1 MKNQSDR
8 RYKAD
13 HGASMTQKVRRTIAV
28 YEMATFVAVLI
39 NVGAVFA
46 MAPSAIP
53 PIMWVAVAVALALSF
68 ASLIAGILLWRDRP
82 AARQLSIVVQ
92 ALQVPRIAIEG
103 IVNYAVG
110 LALSLVVGVGT
121 APSTMRQPVHLAITF
136 GGEAEGFY
144 LGINVLALAALVL
157 VARWRQ
163 AGVAAAEPLS
173 RQPNERCSRQAH
185 FSDAASPQWW

>member
-1 MKNQSDR
+1 
-8 RYKAD
+8 
-13 HGASMTQKVRRTIAV
+13 MTQKVRRTIAV

-39 NVGAVFA
+39 NVGVVFP

-68 ASLIAGILLWRDRP
+68 ASLVAGILLWRDRP

-110 LALSLVVGVGT
+110 LALSLVVGVGI

-136 GGEAEGFY
+136 GGEADGFY
-144 LGINVLALAALVL
+144 LGINVVALAALVL

-163 AGVAAAEPLS
+163 AGAAAAE
-173 RQPNERCSRQAH
+173 
-185 FSDAASPQWW
+185 AAVETA